1 MIRIL
6 RVSIFLWLLASAA
19 GAQTVLVR
27 SGEHGD
33 FTRLV
38 LDLPTGVEI
47 TAAPLADGGG
57 TLLKLPGPGY
67 RLDTSQVFDR
77 ITRTRIASVTALPD
91 GAGLDIR
98 FGCACGTRLFRAGD
112 RMMVLDVG
120 ESLPKA
126 QDVVPSDGNSAPET
140 GMLSEVRLGADPGIG
155 PRQVENPLMP
165 APFFQD
171 RIRAEEDTRMLTD
184 LTEFE
189 QSLAQQVASAA
200 TQGLLETV
208 LDPRLLAQPPS
219 PSKPPAALPQKAR
232 EHVGASLVP
241 SQPSDPEQ
249 RIRLGGQIPCTADS
263 ALDLSAWG
271 GEADTPLDG
280 HIPALRSRLYDG
292 RDRLDREVMH
302 DLVRAYLSIGFGV
315 EARALLA
322 LDEERPPEL
331 LAALALIVDGKQ
343 GDLGVFDGQTE
354 CDGAAA
360 LWSVLAGGEGAD
372 RVEINDAAVLRAF
385 EALPLVLRD
394 LLGPQLA
401 TRLAQ
406 AGHEDTA
413 RNVLSRLQRATG
425 SVSQEMQF
433 TGARIDLLSGEIDA
447 AKSVLDSFTHENGPR
462 TAEAVTAA
470 IEVATQQG
478 APVPARLTDL
488 SAAYLTEL
496 RKTEQ
501 GPDIWLAHVR
511 SLWANGQFQEAV
523 TELLQTDEIPD
534 ATLAKAASEVVQAM
548 AEKAETPLFLR
559 HVLDPHV
566 FALPGLDGDVSLDVA
581 SRLLDLNLPDSADQ
595 WLGRYAAEP
604 EDRRKA
610 LLLARRHLA
619 GGEPEAAEIA
629 LIGLQGEDVLAL
641 RVQAREMMQD
651 FTFAADAFARLGR
664 SDEAQDAA
672 WLAGDWAA
680 LENGAEPTYAA
691 TADLVR
697 SELPDL
703 EAAPITLALGETLA
717 ASGAETLQTLRSLL
731 EETRLQD

>member
-6 RVSIFLWLLASAA
+6 RVFLFPWLLASAA
-19 GAQTVLVR
+19 SAQTVLVR

-47 TAAPLADGGG
+47 TAAPLADGSG
-57 TLLKLPGPGY
+57 TLLTLPGPGY
-67 RLDTSQVFDR
+67 EVDTSQVFDR
-77 ITRTRIASVTALPD
+77 ITRTRIASVTVLPD

-112 RMMVLDVG
+112 SLLVLDVG
-120 ESLPKA
+120 EALPRA
-126 QDVVPSDGNSAPET
+126 QDVAPPDGGSGPEI
-140 GMLSEVRLGADPGIG
+140 GMLSEVRLGVDPGIG
-155 PRQVENPLMP
+155 PRQAANPLMP
-165 APFFQD
+165 APSFQE
-171 RIRAEEDTRMLTD
+171 RIRAEEDFRIMAD
-184 LTEFE
+184 LAGFE

-208 LDPRLLAQPPS
+208 LDLQLLANPPS

-232 EHVGASLVP
+232 EHVGASVVP

-249 RIRLGGQIPCTADS
+249 RIRLGGKIPCAADS
-263 ALDLSAWG
+263 ALDFAAWG
-271 GEADTPLDG
+271 GDTDKPLDR
-280 HIPALRSRLYDG
+280 HIPALRSRLYDV

-315 EARALLA
+315 EAGALLA
-322 LDEERPPEL
+322 LDDEPPPEH
-331 LAALALIVDGKQ
+331 LAALAVIVDGKK
-343 GDLGVFDGQTE
+343 DHLGVFDGQTE

-372 RVEINDAAVLRAF
+372 RIEINDAAVLRAF

-406 AGHEDTA
+406 AGHEETA

-425 SVSQEMQF
+425 SVSQEVQF

-447 AKSVLDSFTHENGPR
+447 AKSVLDSFTHEDGPR
-462 TAEAVTAA
+462 TAEAVTAT

-478 APVPARLTDL
+478 VPIPARLTDL
-488 SAAYLTEL
+488 SAAYVTEL
-496 RKTEQ
+496 RKTEL
-501 GPDIWLAHVR
+501 GPDMWLAHVR
-511 SLWANGQFQEAV
+511 SLWANGQLQEAV

-534 ATLAKAASEVVQAM
+534 AIREKATSEVVQAL
-548 AEKAETPLFLR
+548 AEKAEAPLFLR
-559 HVLDPHV
+559 HVLDPQV
-566 FALPGLDGDVSLDVA
+566 FALPGLDEDVSLDVA
-581 SRLLDLNLPDSADQ
+581 SRLLDLNLPDSADH
-595 WLGRYAAEP
+595 WLGKYAAEP

-619 GGEPEAAEIA
+619 RGEPEAAEIA
-629 LIGLQGEDVLAL
+629 LIGLQGEDALVL
-641 RVQAREMMQD
+641 RGQAREMMQD
-651 FTFAADAFARLGR
+651 FSFAADAFTRLGR

-691 TADLVR
+691 TANLVR
-697 SELPDL
+697 SDLPDL
-703 EAAPITLALGETLA
+703 ESAAITLALGETIA
-717 ASGAETLQTLRSLL
+717 ASGAETLKTLRSLL